1 MGPHPHQ
8 RHQHLRQHRI
18 VQPTP
23 ANLMSVPNNSNKM
36 NGHIDVEDISGI
48 TEITTSEYREVLV
61 APTDDNAMDDSVTR
75 CVCDFQH
82 DDGYMIC
89 CDRCRYNK
97 RIIPFN
103 DETKIF

>member
-1 MGPHPHQ
+1 
-8 RHQHLRQHRI
+8 
-18 VQPTP
+18 
-23 ANLMSVPNNSNKM
+23 M

-48 TEITTSEYREVLV
+48 TEITTIECREVLV
-61 APTDDNAMDDSVTR
+61 APADDNGMDDSVTR

-89 CDRCRYNK
+89 CDRCRYSG

-103 DETKIF
+103 DESKIFKVPVSPGIFIPRP